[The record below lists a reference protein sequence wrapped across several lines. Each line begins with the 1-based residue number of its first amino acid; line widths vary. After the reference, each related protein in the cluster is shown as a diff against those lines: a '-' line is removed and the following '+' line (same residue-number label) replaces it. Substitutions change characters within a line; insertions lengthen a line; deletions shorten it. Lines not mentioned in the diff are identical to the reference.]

1 MPRRKYGHLI
11 GACPPTPKEKCRY
24 CKLGRPC
31 PVHKAE
37 LQKPSLLGK
46 KRSKLKHL
54 ARR

>member
-11 GACPPTPKEKCRY
+11 GACPPTPKDKCRM

-31 PVHKAE
+31 PIHKAE
-37 LQKPSLLGK
+37 LEKPAFEK
-46 KRSKLKHL
+46 KRGKLKHL